1 MTQLNLIS
9 NNVKKQVNIVI
20 ITINDY
26 INSQNDVV
34 DIAQIISNVGF
45 RALVVWNNNRVLL
58 SIIIR
63 ML

>member
-20 ITINDY
+20 MATNDY
-26 INSQNDVV
+26 INLQNDDI
-34 DIAQIISNVGF
+34 DIAQILLNIDL
-45 RALVVWNNNRVLL
+45 RALVVWNNSYVLL
-58 SIIIR
+58 SFIIR